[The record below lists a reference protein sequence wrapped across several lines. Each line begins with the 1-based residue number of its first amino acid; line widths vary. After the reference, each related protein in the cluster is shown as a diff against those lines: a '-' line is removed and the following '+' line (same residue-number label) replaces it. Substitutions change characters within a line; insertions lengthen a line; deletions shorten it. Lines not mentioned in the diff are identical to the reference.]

1 MKKKKK
7 KKKKKKTQ
15 IKIKKK
21 KIIII
26 TMMMIIQKSLQM
38 HMKNFSSEIF
48 HIKPPKNLSQ
58 IIQVNMVTL
67 KWLKFVLKKEQ
78 IVHVDLD
85 FVNFMKKNLQLNV

>member
-7 KKKKKKTQ
+7 KKKKKQ
-15 IKIKKK
+15 IKIKTKKK

-26 TMMMIIQKSLQM
+26 TTMMIQKSLQM

-58 IIQVNMVTL
+58 IIQVNMVIL
-67 KWLKFVLKKEQ
+67 KQLKFVLKKEQ